1 MYYFFAG
8 LGGVGG
14 PYRLDA
20 GHDVHQV
27 SDEVKEQVPE
37 HIRKAAREMNRKAF
51 EERLR
56 EIQMSEYDSEL
67 YDRYAKPVRKQVTA
81 LKTIISA
88 LQAKAKD
95 RQWIKN
101 QTAGKSISKKNKLN
115 KLIYCEIATR
125 H

>member
-1 MYYFFAG
+1 M
-8 LGGVGG
+8 GG
-14 PYRLDA
+14 PYRLDM

-27 SDEVKEQVPE
+27 SDEVKQQVPE

-56 EIQMSEYDSEL
+56 EIQMSAYDAEL
-67 YDRYAKPVRKQVTA
+67 YDRYAQPVRKQVTA

-95 RQWIKN
+95 RQWLKN
-101 QTAGKSISKKNKLN
+101 QTTGKQRKRN
-115 KLIYCEIATR
+115 
-125 H
+125 